1 MNILT
6 GADFSVTNNRLCNAK
21 DLGEVYCL
29 PQLMSV
35 YDFNNP
41 EGVTNVY
48 NKDFKKQLNQFEG
61 RITFLKEFDTFT
73 NHRHTDVILKRLNYQ
88 VEEINKMMKKIQK
101 STGGQVD

>member
-1 MNILT
+1 MNTLT

-48 NKDFKKQLNQFEG
+48 NKDFKK
-61 RITFLKEFDTFT
+61 
-73 NHRHTDVILKRLNYQ
+73 
-88 VEEINKMMKKIQK
+88 
-101 STGGQVD
+101 